1 MRAGRW
7 FAATGLACVAIAA
20 AYLPPQPE
28 RMSQQRGYIR
38 ATRTRLG
45 IVNAAYSR
53 TEEMLR
59 DVRLRD
65 SLRTA
70 LRRGGSRVENL
81 VVVVPTPLPV
91 ESRRQFRTTVEQL
104 WQEAHTPTGSRLLVV
119 LRDSDRWAQPIYV
132 LPSALDGRCA
142 AVVTI
147 DWNLTW
153 LRRETT
159 RAEGTNLEPWLR
171 ERLGPCL
178 YYASFGEPGP
188 QISAWLSERYFKV
201 ANTADWNAA
210 PPNIS
215 LREDP
220 PSFDM
225 LFSNMSFEAV
235 ACTSGKVARCR
246 NAVEHTQQDEMR
258 QFGARPT
265 YGTGVIH
272 RAFWPRNFPFD
283 DHYLSGLV
291 REMGRER
298 FARFWTSRAP
308 VDSAFLAAFGQP
320 LDQWTAHWARTWVP
334 DMPPFGPAPRPIAI
348 VYVIALAVVAIAL
361 AAAGV
366 MRRQV
371 G

>member
-1 MRAGRW
+1 MRAARW
-7 FAATGLACVAIAA
+7 FAIAGLACVAIAA
-20 AYLPPQPE
+20 AYLPPQPD
-28 RMSQQRGYIR
+28 RLSQQRGYPGEV
-38 ATRTRLG
+38 RTRLS
-45 IVNAAYSR
+45 IVNSAYSR
-53 TEEMLR
+53 TEEMLK
-59 DVRLRD
+59 DLRLRD

-70 LRRGGSRVENL
+70 LRHSGSRL
-81 VVVVPTPLPV
+81 GDVVVITPTTLSA
-91 ESRRQFRTTVEQL
+91 ESQHQFRATVEHI
-104 WQEAHTPTGSRLLVV
+104 WQEVHAPAGSRLLVV
-119 LRDSDRWAQPIYV
+119 LRDTYRWGQPIYV

-153 LRRETT
+153 LRREAT
-159 RAEGTNLEPWLR
+159 RALGTNLEPWLR
-171 ERLGPCL
+171 EKLGPCL

-188 QISAWLSERYFKV
+188 QISAWLAERHFKV

-210 PPNIS
+210 PPTFV
-215 LREDP
+215 LRDDP

-225 LFSNMSFEAV
+225 LISNTSFDAV
-235 ACTSGKVARCR
+235 ACMSGQVARCQ
-246 NAVEHTQQDEMR
+246 NAVERTQLDELR
-258 QFGARPT
+258 FRSRLT
-265 YGTGVIH
+265 YGTGVVH
-272 RAFWPRNFPFD
+272 RTFWPRNFPFD

-291 REMGRER
+291 REMGRDR
-298 FARFWTSRAP
+298 FARFWTSRSP

-320 LDQWTAHWARTWVP
+320 IDQWTAHWARTWVP

-348 VYVIALAVVAIAL
+348 AYVIAVAAVATAL